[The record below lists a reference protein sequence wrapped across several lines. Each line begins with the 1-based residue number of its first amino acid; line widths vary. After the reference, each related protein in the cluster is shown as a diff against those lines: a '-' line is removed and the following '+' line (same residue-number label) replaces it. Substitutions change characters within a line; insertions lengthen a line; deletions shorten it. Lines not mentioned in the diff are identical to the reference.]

1 MSEDFTLPLFFGGI
15 IQHFQAGSSHFN
27 MNRFL
32 VKYPSILRWFY
43 PKRPS
48 RIKAPKSIYLTFD
61 DGPIPGITPWVLE
74 QLRKYN
80 AKATFFCIGENIEKH
95 PEVFQ
100 QVVSEG
106 HQIGNHSF
114 HHLNG
119 WKTSTSEYIKDVLIT
134 EELLNKEYPEN
145 PQPKLFRPPFGK
157 IKNSQARKLTEQGF
171 KIVMWDVISW
181 DFDSDI
187 KKETCHKN
195 VIKNAKE
202 GSIIVFHDSEKA
214 LKNLK
219 YALPK
224 VLKYFSDKGYEFKS
238 L

>member
-1 MSEDFTLPLFFGGI
+1 MILPYLLYWDKVQDFK
-15 IQHFQAGSSHFN
+15 AGSTHYN
-27 MNRFL
+27 MNSFL
-32 VKYPSILRWFY
+32 VKYPSFLRWFY
-43 PKRPS
+43 PKRLS
-48 RIKAPKSIYLTFD
+48 RGQAPKSIYLTFD

-74 QLRKYN
+74 QLREFQ
-80 AKATFFCIGENIEKH
+80 AKATFFCIGENVEKH

-100 QVVSEG
+100 KVISEG
-106 HQIGNHSF
+106 HRIGNHSF

-134 EELLNKEYPEN
+134 EELLEKEYPRN
-145 PQPKLFRPPFGK
+145 PKPKLFRPPFGK

-187 KKETCHKN
+187 RKDACYRN
-195 VIKNAKE
+195 VIENATE
-202 GSIIVFHDSEKA
+202 GSLIVFHDSEKA
-214 LKNLK
+214 SKNLK
-219 YALPK
+219 YVLPK
-224 VLKYFSDKGYEFKS
+224 VLKYFSEKGYEFKS

>member
-1 MSEDFTLPLFFGGI
+1 
-15 IQHFQAGSSHFN
+15 
-27 MNRFL
+27 MNRLL
-32 VKYPSILRWFY
+32 VKYPSLLRWFY
-43 PKRPS
+43 PERLS
-48 RIKAPKSIYLTFD
+48 RVKAPKSIYLTFD
-61 DGPIPGITPWVLE
+61 DGPIPGITSWVLD
-74 QLRKYN
+74 QLKEFQ

-95 PEVFQ
+95 PEVLRH
-100 QVVSEG
+100 VISEG

-119 WKTSTSEYIKDVLIT
+119 WKTSTSGYIQDVLIT
-134 EELLNKEYPEN
+134 EELLTKEYPQN
-145 PQPKLFRPPFGK
+145 PKPKLFRPPFGK
-157 IKNSQARKLTEQGF
+157 IKNSQARKLSKKGF

-187 KKETCHKN
+187 RKETCYKN
-195 VIKNAKE
+195 VVENAAE

-214 LKNLK
+214 SKNLK

-224 VLKYFSDKGYEFKS
+224 VLKYFSEKGYEFKS

>member
-1 MSEDFTLPLFFGGI
+1 MKKS
-15 IQHFQAGSSHFN
+15 
-27 MNRFL
+27 
-32 VKYPSILRWFY
+32 
-43 PKRPS
+43 
-48 RIKAPKSIYLTFD
+48 KSIYLTFD
-61 DGPIPGITPWVLE
+61 DGPVPGVTPWVLD
-74 QLRKYN
+74 QLREYK
-80 AKATFFCIGENIEKH
+80 AKATFFCIGDNIRKH

-114 HHLNG
+114 HHLKG
-119 WKTSTSEYIKDVLIT
+119 WNTSTSEYIQDVFLT
-134 EELLNKEYPEN
+134 EELLEKQHPGNTK
-145 PQPKLFRPPFGK
+145 PKLFRPPFGK
-157 IKNSQARKLTEQGF
+157 IKNSQARELSKKGY

-187 KKETCHKN
+187 RKETCYKN
-195 VIKNAKE
+195 VVENVTE

-214 LKNLK
+214 SKNLK

-224 VLKYFSDKGYEFKS
+224 VLKYFSEKAYEFKS